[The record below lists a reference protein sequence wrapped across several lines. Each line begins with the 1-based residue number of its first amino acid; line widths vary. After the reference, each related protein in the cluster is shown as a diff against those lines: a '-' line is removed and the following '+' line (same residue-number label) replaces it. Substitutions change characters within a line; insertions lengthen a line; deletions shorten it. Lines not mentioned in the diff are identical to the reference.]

1 MNIHSKSYPMQTTPA
16 TPGQARPPTT
26 LFEHFRAD
34 PLGCTSFA
42 EYVEKTKDSAT
53 VEKT

>member
-1 MNIHSKSYPMQTTPA
+1 MTTLARTYPMTTSKLNLDEPSK
-16 TPGQARPPTT
+16 PTT

-42 EYVEKTKDSAT
+42 EYVKKTKDSAN
-53 VEKT
+53 VVKT